1 MPLNLNFSFV
11 FILYSPALHSH
22 SSEAFAASKSDNIVQ
37 TSHPD
42 ETAAQKYS
50 SIYCTYYA
58 RRNSDVNVNTLTRR
72 DISCISKPNIWENC
86 MPRLKQVSKKNA
98 SDNVKKYYNLLFGD
112 RDPVAEPGTAT
123 GTPGNWW
130 SVFALVPYIFDH
142 ATSHF
147 GMFGM
152 FASESV
158 SKMDGAIRE
167 LAITRAGYTAASQFV
182 YSQHCKAA
190 RRNGLSDEK
199 IEAIPFWQVSDVF
212 DAKEKAVLA
221 WADALI
227 YDKGRASDELFDALH
242 SHLSDEDILELTYHV
257 MGYNMHAVCCR
268 ALRLEFDDVPERIK
282 EVPVPGEGEPA
293 DWAGSAWQ
301 DKD

>member
-1 MPLNLNFSFV
+1 MRQLPRNIRQSIVHIMPAE
-11 FILYSPALHSH
+11 I
-22 SSEAFAASKSDNIVQ
+22 
-37 TSHPD
+37 
-42 ETAAQKYS
+42 
-50 SIYCTYYA
+50 
-58 RRNSDVNVNTLTRR
+58 SDVNVNTLTRR
-72 DISCISKPNIWENC
+72 DISCISKLNIWENC

-98 SDNVKKYYNLLFGD
+98 PDNVKKYYNLLFGD

-227 YDKGRASDELFDALH
+227 LRQRARFRRIVLMPFTH
-242 SHLSDEDILELTYHV
+242 ICLTKT
-257 MGYNMHAVCCR
+257 
-268 ALRLEFDDVPERIK
+268 F
-282 EVPVPGEGEPA
+282 
-293 DWAGSAWQ
+293 
-301 DKD
+301 